1 MCVFCTT
8 EGSNIK
14 GRGWAPKFKWSWSFP
29 PSTQQWLRLQLC
41 FEKAMLSEKAT
52 AWCFT
57 GTDGKMHA
65 RENMHWCFASVD
77 GDMHCMCSATE
88 DGDMHWYFA
97 NVDGDMHCMCFA
109 SEAGDMHSLFR
120 AREPCADTPNGNM
133 RALFHQQE

>member
-1 MCVFCTT
+1 
-8 EGSNIK
+8 
-14 GRGWAPKFKWSWSFP
+14 
-29 PSTQQWLRLQLC
+29 
-41 FEKAMLSEKAT
+41 MLSEKAT

-57 GTDGKMHA
+57 GTDGEMHA
-65 RENMHWCFASVD
+65 CENMHWCFASMD

-120 AREPCADTPNGNM
+120 AREPCTAVG
-133 RALFHQQE
+133 